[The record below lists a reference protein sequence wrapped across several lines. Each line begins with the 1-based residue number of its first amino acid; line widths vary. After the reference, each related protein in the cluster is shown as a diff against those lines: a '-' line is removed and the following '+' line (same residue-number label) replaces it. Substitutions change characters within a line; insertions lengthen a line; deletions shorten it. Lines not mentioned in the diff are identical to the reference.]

1 MEVMFTVFE
10 IQTFIMPYLQK
21 LKPDYTD
28 DLEKA
33 SINRRYQSSKVEIF
47 EAEENL

>member
-1 MEVMFTVFE
+1 
-10 IQTFIMPYLQK
+10 MPYLQK

-47 EAEENL
+47 EAEENLWLLELKKSKSSE